1 MLSHPGVQ
9 PRDLEKEGEGKRKKK
24 KKKKHFFSDDDFL
37 DFFFLSTRPG
47 GGRAA
52 DGAQRRRRPSSWQ
65 RTTRCRNNARTSSQ
79 ATEGKREKEK
89 KSKNLLFFLLFFLS
103 LVSVFAEQCAH
114 WLSRRSN
121 NISLLRLL
129 RAGAQNSHLN
139 SKLNSQV
146 RLLFVA
152 PHRQQRCC
160 VTRLTLFSFLVVYH
174 STSTNRMFGLR
185 PHFHLGIWKVKF
197 LTLTNVGVY
206 FLTEREV
213 DGSARDRRRK
223 RPHTAFTQSKT
234 CSTAAAVAVAA
245 PAALVTACRAAPPPT

>member
-1 MLSHPGVQ
+1 MQSHPGVQ
-9 PRDLEKEGEGKRKKK
+9 PHDLEKEGEGKKKK
-24 KKKKHFFSDDDFL
+24 EKKKKHFFSDDDFL
-37 DFFFLSTRPG
+37 DFFLLSTRPG
-47 GGRAA
+47 GGRA

-65 RTTRCRNNARTSSQ
+65 RTTRCRNTARTSSQ
-79 ATEGKREKEK
+79 ATEGKERREKK
-89 KSKNLLFFLLFFLS
+89 PKNLLFFLLFFLS

-160 VTRLTLFSFLVVYH
+160 VTRLLFTTPLH
-174 STSTNRMFGLR
+174 SISNIDTD
-185 PHFHLGIWKVKF
+185 IDIDV
-197 LTLTNVGVY
+197 
-206 FLTEREV
+206 
-213 DGSARDRRRK
+213 RDVLK
-223 RPHTAFTQSKT
+223 ISIK
-234 CSTAAAVAVAA
+234 
-245 PAALVTACRAAPPPT
+245 

>member
-1 MLSHPGVQ
+1 V
-9 PRDLEKEGEGKRKKK
+9 REKEKEK

-121 NISLLRLL
+121 NNISLLRLL

-160 VTRLTLFSFLVVYH
+160 VTRLLFTTPLH
-174 STSTNRMFGLR
+174 SISNIDTD
-185 PHFHLGIWKVKF
+185 IDIDV
-197 LTLTNVGVY
+197 
-206 FLTEREV
+206 
-213 DGSARDRRRK
+213 RDVLK
-223 RPHTAFTQSKT
+223 ISIK
-234 CSTAAAVAVAA
+234 
-245 PAALVTACRAAPPPT
+245 

>member
-1 MLSHPGVQ
+1 MSDSAKKRRHGTATAAATANCDCDCERATKKHLSPFARRLRESPRTGRWPSSRRRDLSRAKERRMLSHPGVQ
-9 PRDLEKEGEGKRKKK
+9 PRDLEKEGEGKKKK
-24 KKKKHFFSDDDFL
+24 EKKKKHFFSDDDFL
-37 DFFFLSTRPG
+37 DFLLSFDTAWW
-47 GGRAA
+47 RAC
-52 DGAQRRRRPSSWQ
+52 GRRRTASSTTIIVATHDTLSQ
-65 RTTRCRNNARTSSQ
+65 HRTHIQPGNRR
-79 ATEGKREKEK
+79 KREKRK
-89 KSKNLLFFLLFFLS
+89 KSKKFAFFFCFFPF

-129 RAGAQNSHLN
+129 RAGAQKSHLN

-185 PHFHLGIWKVKF
+185 PHFHTWHL
-197 LTLTNVGVY
+197 
-206 FLTEREV
+206 EV
-213 DGSARDRRRK
+213 
-223 RPHTAFTQSKT
+223 
-234 CSTAAAVAVAA
+234 
-245 PAALVTACRAAPPPT
+245 